1 MNLITWTYV
10 EDAYA
15 PTYTRPLGDFLDAC
29 MPELEPE
36 HVVEIVNL
44 APGQQTTCRMAGERV
59 DVRRES

>member
-15 PTYTRPLGDFLDAC
+15 PTFTRSLGDFLDAC
-29 MPELEPE
+29 LGELEPE

-44 APGQQTTCRMAGERV
+44 EPGQKTTCYMAGERV
-59 DVRRES
+59 DVRRVS